1 MLVKQY
7 LIETRTYPT
16 ADQLDVLRRFGV
28 NVGTKTN
35 RRYFTARLTDHD
47 AGTLRNQHRDFV
59 KAVSENVEGTH
70 CDA

>member
-7 LIETRTYPT
+7 LIETRKYPT

-28 NVGTKTN
+28 NVGTNTK

-47 AGTLRNQHRDFV
+47 AGSLRTQHRDFV
-59 KAVSENVEGTH
+59 KAVSENVEGST
-70 CDA
+70 CQ